1 MKRNI
6 AVKKVIISVSI
17 LAAVTLLITGATYAS
32 LNARTE
38 SVVNDFQGACVNI
51 GVVEKNSGDV
61 VILEDEGTNEAGT
74 YDVNKNNNS
83 NEYVRISESGRTVS
97 KEVAVKNITSEDYP
111 TTDTSVRVRFVP
123 VLVYDDN
130 ELNQSKGVSGQ
141 TVPVDMRDSVDYILA
156 DGVMSQKEYEEY
168 KKNGESDDKA
178 RVNWVYNES
187 STGDI
192 NDRYYYC
199 VSPLAPGEVSALL
212 LKAVTYKTELPD
224 NTHFELRVLAEG
236 IADSQRAFLK

>member
-6 AVKKVIISVSI
+6 AAKKVIISVSI
-17 LAAVTLLITGATYAS
+17 LAAVTALITGATYAS
-32 LNARTE
+32 LNTRTE

-51 GVVEKNSGDV
+51 GVVEKNKGDV
-61 VILEDEGTNEAGT
+61 VLLEDEGTNDDKT

-83 NEYVRISESGRTVS
+83 NEYERISENKRTVS
-97 KEVAVKNITSEDYP
+97 KEVAVKNITSDDYP

-130 ELNQSKGVSGQ
+130 ELNQSKGTVGQ
-141 TVPVDMRDSVDYILA
+141 TVPVDMRGSVDYILA
-156 DGVMSQKEYEEY
+156 DKVVSQEEY
-168 KKNGESDDKA
+168 NAYSKEDDKA
-178 RVNWVYNES
+178 SIKWVYCEA

-199 VSPLAPGEVSALL
+199 VSPLAPGEVSDMLL
-212 LKAVTYKTELPD
+212 NAVTYNGELPD

-236 IADSQRAFLK
+236 IAESQRAFLE

>member
-6 AVKKVIISVSI
+6 AAKKVIISVSI
-17 LAAVTLLITGATYAS
+17 LAAVTLLTTGATYAS

-51 GVVEKNSGDV
+51 GVVEKNRGDV
-61 VILEDEGTNEAGT
+61 VILEDEGTNEDGT

-83 NEYVRISESGRTVS
+83 NEYENISESVRTVP

-141 TVPVDMRDSVDYILA
+141 TVPVDMKDSVDYILA
-156 DGVMSQKEYEEY
+156 DNVMSQEEYEEY
-168 KKNGESDDKA
+168 KKNGRTDNEA
-178 RVNWVYNES
+178 HVNWVYKEAP
-187 STGDI
+187 TGDI

-212 LKAVTYKTELPD
+212 LKAVT
-224 NTHFELRVLAEG
+224 
-236 IADSQRAFLK
+236 